1 MIRKPTSLMSASLD
15 LGGALEGRVAI
26 LGRIQRIK
34 ALDKHRRHTR
44 DSLPSDDDS
53 LRPDPWPDGI

>member
-1 MIRKPTSLMSASLD
+1 MSASLD